1 MSNLINFLNIL
12 KNVISP
18 LTAFFAGTALACCAY
33 ALLTSTLGLR
43 MAENGVST
51 FAAGIVLSL
60 YYAGYIIAS
69 KTSNHIINRVG
80 HIRSFSAYISIFSA
94 LVLLHYFSVNP
105 IYWGVLRLLEGYCMG
120 SSFMCLE
127 SWLNTRANN
136 KNRGLLMSLYM
147 ITSYLGA
154 SSGQLLLNIPDPNGI
169 VIYIVV
175 SVIFSLALVP
185 ISLTALPSPNIMVHK
200 SMSLFKLYKISPVG
214 VVGCLCSG
222 IFVGAFYS
230 LGAIYAHLIGLDIEM
245 TSLFMFFG
253 VLGGLLIQ
261 FPMGKL
267 SDLCDRRYVM
277 MWIAGVLFFIAPW
290 VHFLVDNGVW
300 QLAIGALLL
309 GSGTFILYPIS
320 VSHVNDLIEDDD
332 RVNAAGM
339 MIMLQSI
346 GMILGP
352 VVISY
357 LMQIGGAICFVLAY
371 SIVTAFFVIFTLK
384 HITFKPDIN
393 YLNVTPTNP
402 MPIDTTHAFHQLSQ
416 DDELSTYSKIRKAIL
431 QRLKRSTKP

>member
-1 MSNLINFLNIL
+1 MLKILNYLSLLRTI
-12 KNVISP
+12 VSP

-43 MAENGVST
+43 MAEASVST

-69 KTSNHIINRVG
+69 LTSNRIINRVG
-80 HIRSFSAYISIFSA
+80 HIRAFSTYISLFSA
-94 LVLLHYFSVNP
+94 LVLMHYFSANP
-105 IYWGVLRLLEGYCMG
+105 VYWGILRLMEGYCMG
-120 SSFMCLE
+120 AGFMCLE

-136 KNRGLLMSLYM
+136 NNRGLLMSLYM

-154 SSGQLLLNIPDPNGI
+154 STGQLLLNIPDPQGI

-185 ISLTALPSPNIMVHK
+185 VSLTALPSPNITVHK
-200 SMSLFKLYKISPVG
+200 SMSLIKIYKISPVG
-214 VVGCLCSG
+214 VIGCLCSG
-222 IFVGAFYS
+222 IFVGGFYS
-230 LGAIYAHLIGLDIEM
+230 LGAIYANLIGLDVQM

-261 FPMGKL
+261 FPLGRL
-267 SDLCDRRYVM
+267 SDRMDRRFLM
-277 MWIAGVLFFIAPW
+277 MWIAGILFFIAPW
-290 VHFLVDNGVW
+290 VHFFVSDGVW
-300 QLAIGALLL
+300 QLCTGALLL
-309 GSGTFILYPIS
+309 GCGTFILYPLS

-339 MIMLQSI
+339 LILLQSL
-346 GMILGP
+346 GMIFGP
-352 VVISY
+352 VAISY
-357 LMQIGGAICFVLAY
+357 FMQHFGAISFVLAY
-371 SIVTAFFVIFTLK
+371 SAVTAGFVLFTLK

-393 YLNVTPTNP
+393 YINITPTAP
-402 MPIDTTHAFHQLSQ
+402 MPIDTTHAFHELAS
-416 DDELSTYSKIRKAIL
+416 DDKLSTFVKIKQALRF
-431 QRLKRSTKP
+431 RR

>member
-1 MSNLINFLNIL
+1 MSKILNYFSLLRTI
-12 KNVISP
+12 VSP

-43 MAENGVST
+43 MAEASVST

-69 KTSNHIINRVG
+69 LTSNQIINRVG
-80 HIRSFSAYISIFSA
+80 HIRAFSTYISLFSA
-94 LVLLHYFSVNP
+94 LVLMHYFSDNP
-105 IYWGVLRLLEGYCMG
+105 VYWGILRLLEGYCMG

-136 KNRGLLMSLYM
+136 NNRGLLMSLYM

-154 SSGQLLLNIPDPNGI
+154 STGQLLLNIPDPQGI

-185 ISLTALPSPNIMVHK
+185 ISLTALPSPNITVHK
-200 SMSLFKLYKISPVG
+200 SISLIKLYKISPVG
-214 VVGCLCSG
+214 VIGCLCSG
-222 IFVGAFYS
+222 IFVGGFYS
-230 LGAIYAHLIGLDIEM
+230 LGAIYANLIGLDVQM

-261 FPMGKL
+261 FPLGRL
-267 SDLCDRRYVM
+267 SDRMDRRFLM
-277 MWIAGVLFFIAPW
+277 MWIAGILFFIAPW
-290 VHFLVDNGVW
+290 VHFFVSDGVW
-300 QLAIGALLL
+300 QLCTGALLL
-309 GSGTFILYPIS
+309 GCGTFILYPLS

-339 MIMLQSI
+339 LILLQSL
-346 GMILGP
+346 GMIFGP
-352 VVISY
+352 VAISY
-357 LMQIGGAICFVLAY
+357 FMQHFGAISFVLAY
-371 SIVTAFFVIFTLK
+371 SAVTAGFVLFTLK

-393 YLNVTPTNP
+393 YINITPTAP
-402 MPIDTTHAFHQLSQ
+402 MPIDTTHAFHELAS
-416 DDELSTYSKIRKAIL
+416 DDKLSTFAKIKQALRF
-431 QRLKRSTKP
+431 RR

>member
-1 MSNLINFLNIL
+1 MSKILNYFSLLRTI
-12 KNVISP
+12 VSP

-43 MAENGVST
+43 MAEASVST

-69 KTSNHIINRVG
+69 LTSNQIINRVG
-80 HIRSFSAYISIFSA
+80 HIRAFSTYISLFSA
-94 LVLLHYFSVNP
+94 LVLMHYFSDNP
-105 IYWGVLRLLEGYCMG
+105 VYWGILRLLEGYCMG

-136 KNRGLLMSLYM
+136 NNRGLLMSLYM

-154 SSGQLLLNIPDPNGI
+154 STGQLLLNIPDPQGI

-185 ISLTALPSPNIMVHK
+185 ISLTALPSPNITVHK
-200 SMSLFKLYKISPVG
+200 SMSLIKLYKISPVG
-214 VVGCLCSG
+214 VIGCLCSG
-222 IFVGAFYS
+222 IFVGGFYS
-230 LGAIYAHLIGLDIEM
+230 LGAIYANLIGLDVQM

-261 FPMGKL
+261 FPLGRL
-267 SDLCDRRYVM
+267 SDRMDRRFLM
-277 MWIAGVLFFIAPW
+277 MWIAGILFFIAPW
-290 VHFLVDNGVW
+290 VHFFVSDGVW
-300 QLAIGALLL
+300 QLCTGALLL
-309 GSGTFILYPIS
+309 GCGTFILYPLS

-339 MIMLQSI
+339 LILLQSL
-346 GMILGP
+346 GMIFGP
-352 VVISY
+352 VAISY
-357 LMQIGGAICFVLAY
+357 FMQHFGAISFVLVY
-371 SIVTAFFVIFTLK
+371 SAVTAGFVLFTLK

-393 YLNVTPTNP
+393 YINITPTAP
-402 MPIDTTHAFHQLSQ
+402 MPIDTTHAFHELAS
-416 DDELSTYSKIRKAIL
+416 DDKLSTFAKIKQALRF
-431 QRLKRSTKP
+431 RR

>member
-1 MSNLINFLNIL
+1 MSKILNYFSLLRTI
-12 KNVISP
+12 VSP

-43 MAENGVST
+43 MAEASVSP

-69 KTSNHIINRVG
+69 LTSNQIINRVG
-80 HIRSFSAYISIFSA
+80 HIRAFSTYISLFSA
-94 LVLLHYFSVNP
+94 LVLMHYFSDNP
-105 IYWGVLRLLEGYCMG
+105 VYWGILRLLEGYCMG

-136 KNRGLLMSLYM
+136 NNRGLLMSLYM

-154 SSGQLLLNIPDPNGI
+154 STGQLLLNIPDPQGI

-185 ISLTALPSPNIMVHK
+185 ISLTALPSPNITVHK
-200 SMSLFKLYKISPVG
+200 SMSLIKLYKISPVG
-214 VVGCLCSG
+214 VIGCLCSG
-222 IFVGAFYS
+222 IFVGGFYS
-230 LGAIYAHLIGLDIEM
+230 LGAIYANLIGLDVQM

-261 FPMGKL
+261 FPLGRL
-267 SDLCDRRYVM
+267 SDRMDRRFLM
-277 MWIAGVLFFIAPW
+277 MWIAGILFFIAPW
-290 VHFLVDNGVW
+290 VHFFVSDGVW
-300 QLAIGALLL
+300 QLCTGALLL
-309 GSGTFILYPIS
+309 GCGTFILYPLS

-339 MIMLQSI
+339 LILLQSL
-346 GMILGP
+346 GMIFGP
-352 VVISY
+352 VAISY
-357 LMQIGGAICFVLAY
+357 FMQHFGAISFVLAY
-371 SIVTAFFVIFTLK
+371 SAVTAGFVLFTLK

-393 YLNVTPTNP
+393 YINITPTAP
-402 MPIDTTHAFHQLSQ
+402 MPIDTTHAFHELAS
-416 DDELSTYSKIRKAIL
+416 DDKLSTFAKIKQALRF
-431 QRLKRSTKP
+431 RR

>member
-1 MSNLINFLNIL
+1 MSKILNYFSLLRTI
-12 KNVISP
+12 VSP

-43 MAENGVST
+43 MAEASVST

-69 KTSNHIINRVG
+69 LTSNQIINRVG
-80 HIRSFSAYISIFSA
+80 HIRAFSTYISLFSA
-94 LVLLHYFSVNP
+94 LVLMHYFSDNP
-105 IYWGVLRLLEGYCMG
+105 VYWGILRLLEGYCMG

-136 KNRGLLMSLYM
+136 NNRGLLMSLYM

-154 SSGQLLLNIPDPNGI
+154 STGQLLLNIPDPQGI

-185 ISLTALPSPNIMVHK
+185 ISLTALPSPNITVHK
-200 SMSLFKLYKISPVG
+200 SMSLIKLYKISPVG
-214 VVGCLCSG
+214 VIGCLCSG
-222 IFVGAFYS
+222 IFVGGFYS
-230 LGAIYAHLIGLDIEM
+230 LGAIYANLIGLDVQM

-261 FPMGKL
+261 FPLGRL
-267 SDLCDRRYVM
+267 SDRMDRRFLM
-277 MWIAGVLFFIAPW
+277 MWIAGILFFIAPW
-290 VHFLVDNGVW
+290 VHFFVSAGVW
-300 QLAIGALLL
+300 QLCTGALLL
-309 GSGTFILYPIS
+309 GCGTFILYPLS

-339 MIMLQSI
+339 LILLQSL
-346 GMILGP
+346 GMIFGP
-352 VVISY
+352 VAISY
-357 LMQIGGAICFVLAY
+357 FMQHFGAISFVLAY
-371 SIVTAFFVIFTLK
+371 SAVMAGFVLFTLK

-393 YLNVTPTNP
+393 YINITPTAP
-402 MPIDTTHAFHQLSQ
+402 MPIDTTHAFHELAS
-416 DDELSTYSKIRKAIL
+416 DDKLSTFAKIKQALRF
-431 QRLKRSTKP
+431 RR

>member
-1 MSNLINFLNIL
+1 MSKILNYFSLLRTI
-12 KNVISP
+12 VSP

-43 MAENGVST
+43 MAEASVST

-69 KTSNHIINRVG
+69 LTSNQIINRVG
-80 HIRSFSAYISIFSA
+80 HIRAFSTYISLFSA
-94 LVLLHYFSVNP
+94 LVLMHYFSDNP
-105 IYWGVLRLLEGYCMG
+105 VYWGILRLLEGYCMG

-136 KNRGLLMSLYM
+136 NNRGLLMSLYM

-154 SSGQLLLNIPDPNGI
+154 STGQLLLNIPDPQGI

-185 ISLTALPSPNIMVHK
+185 ISLTALPSPNITVHK
-200 SMSLFKLYKISPVG
+200 SMSLIKLYKISPVG
-214 VVGCLCSG
+214 VIGCLCSG
-222 IFVGAFYS
+222 IFVGGFYS
-230 LGAIYAHLIGLDIEM
+230 LGAIYANLIGLDVQM

-261 FPMGKL
+261 FPLGRL
-267 SDLCDRRYVM
+267 SDRMDRRFLM
-277 MWIAGVLFFIAPW
+277 MWIAGILFFIAPW
-290 VHFLVDNGVW
+290 VHFFVSDGVW
-300 QLAIGALLL
+300 QLCTGALLL
-309 GSGTFILYPIS
+309 GCGTFILYPLS

-339 MIMLQSI
+339 LILLQSL
-346 GMILGP
+346 GMIFGP
-352 VVISY
+352 VAISY
-357 LMQIGGAICFVLAY
+357 FMQHFGAISFVLAY
-371 SIVTAFFVIFTLK
+371 SAVMAGFVLFTLK

-393 YLNVTPTNP
+393 YINITPTAP
-402 MPIDTTHAFHQLSQ
+402 MPIDTTHAFHELASN
-416 DDELSTYSKIRKAIL
+416 DKLSTFAKIKQALRF
-431 QRLKRSTKP
+431 RR

>member
-1 MSNLINFLNIL
+1 MSKILNYFSLLRTI
-12 KNVISP
+12 VSP

-43 MAENGVST
+43 MAEASVST

-69 KTSNHIINRVG
+69 LTSNQIINRVG
-80 HIRSFSAYISIFSA
+80 HIRAFSTYISLFSA
-94 LVLLHYFSVNP
+94 LVLMHYFSDNP
-105 IYWGVLRLLEGYCMG
+105 VYWGILRLLEGYCMG

-136 KNRGLLMSLYM
+136 NNRGLLMSLYM

-154 SSGQLLLNIPDPNGI
+154 STGQLLLNIPDPQGI

-185 ISLTALPSPNIMVHK
+185 ISQTALPTPNITVHK
-200 SMSLFKLYKISPVG
+200 SMSLIKLYKISPVG
-214 VVGCLCSG
+214 VIGCLCSG
-222 IFVGAFYS
+222 IFVGGFYS
-230 LGAIYAHLIGLDIEM
+230 LGAIYANLIGLDVQM

-261 FPMGKL
+261 FPLGRL
-267 SDLCDRRYVM
+267 SDRMDRRFLM
-277 MWIAGVLFFIAPW
+277 MWIAGILFFIAPW
-290 VHFLVDNGVW
+290 VHFFVSDGVW
-300 QLAIGALLL
+300 QLCTGALLL
-309 GSGTFILYPIS
+309 GCGTFILYPLS

-339 MIMLQSI
+339 LILLQSL
-346 GMILGP
+346 GMIFGP
-352 VVISY
+352 VAISY
-357 LMQIGGAICFVLAY
+357 FMQHFGAISFVLAY
-371 SIVTAFFVIFTLK
+371 SAVTAGFVLFTLK

-393 YLNVTPTNP
+393 YINITPTAP
-402 MPIDTTHAFHQLSQ
+402 MPIDTTHAFHELAS
-416 DDELSTYSKIRKAIL
+416 DDKLSTFAKIKQALRF
-431 QRLKRSTKP
+431 RR

>member
-1 MSNLINFLNIL
+1 MSKILNYFSLLRTI
-12 KNVISP
+12 VSP

-43 MAENGVST
+43 MAEASVST

-69 KTSNHIINRVG
+69 LTSNQIINRVG
-80 HIRSFSAYISIFSA
+80 HIRAFSTYISLFSA
-94 LVLLHYFSVNP
+94 LVLMHYFSDNP
-105 IYWGVLRLLEGYCMG
+105 VYWGILRLLEGYCMG

-136 KNRGLLMSLYM
+136 NNRGLLMSLYM

-154 SSGQLLLNIPDPNGI
+154 STGQLLLNIPDPQGI

-185 ISLTALPSPNIMVHK
+185 ISLTALPSPNITVHK
-200 SMSLFKLYKISPVG
+200 SMSLIKLYKISPVG
-214 VVGCLCSG
+214 VIGCLCSG
-222 IFVGAFYS
+222 IFVGGFYS
-230 LGAIYAHLIGLDIEM
+230 LGAIYANLIGLDVQM

-261 FPMGKL
+261 FPLGRL
-267 SDLCDRRYVM
+267 SDRMDRRFLM
-277 MWIAGVLFFIAPW
+277 MWIAGILFFIAPW
-290 VHFLVDNGVW
+290 VHFFVSDGVW
-300 QLAIGALLL
+300 QLCTGALLL
-309 GSGTFILYPIS
+309 GCGTFILYPLS

-339 MIMLQSI
+339 LILLQSL
-346 GMILGP
+346 GMIFGP
-352 VVISY
+352 VAISY
-357 LMQIGGAICFVLAY
+357 FMQHFGAISFVLAY
-371 SIVTAFFVIFTLK
+371 SAVTAGVVLFTLK

-393 YLNVTPTNP
+393 YINITPTAP
-402 MPIDTTHAFHQLSQ
+402 MPIDTTHAFHELAS
-416 DDELSTYSKIRKAIL
+416 DDKLSTFAKIKQALRF
-431 QRLKRSTKP
+431 RR

>member
-1 MSNLINFLNIL
+1 MSKILNYFSLLRTI
-12 KNVISP
+12 VSP

-43 MAENGVST
+43 MAEASVST

-69 KTSNHIINRVG
+69 LTSNQIINRVG
-80 HIRSFSAYISIFSA
+80 HIRAFSTYISLFSA
-94 LVLLHYFSVNP
+94 LVLTHYFSDNP
-105 IYWGVLRLLEGYCMG
+105 VYWGILRLLEGYCMG

-136 KNRGLLMSLYM
+136 NNRGLLMSLYM

-154 SSGQLLLNIPDPNGI
+154 STGQLLLNIPDPQGI

-185 ISLTALPSPNIMVHK
+185 ISLTALPSPNITVHK
-200 SMSLFKLYKISPVG
+200 SMSLIKLYKISPVG
-214 VVGCLCSG
+214 VIGCLCSG
-222 IFVGAFYS
+222 IFVGGFYS
-230 LGAIYAHLIGLDIEM
+230 LGAIYANLIGLDVQM

-261 FPMGKL
+261 FPLGRL
-267 SDLCDRRYVM
+267 SDRMDRRFLM
-277 MWIAGVLFFIAPW
+277 MWIAGILFFIAPW
-290 VHFLVDNGVW
+290 VHFFVSDGVW
-300 QLAIGALLL
+300 QLCTGALLL
-309 GSGTFILYPIS
+309 GCGTFILYPLS

-339 MIMLQSI
+339 LILLQSL
-346 GMILGP
+346 GMIFGP
-352 VVISY
+352 VAISY
-357 LMQIGGAICFVLAY
+357 FMQHFGAISFVLAY
-371 SIVTAFFVIFTLK
+371 SAVTAGFVLFTLK

-393 YLNVTPTNP
+393 YINITPTAP
-402 MPIDTTHAFHQLSQ
+402 MPIDTTHAFHELAS
-416 DDELSTYSKIRKAIL
+416 DDKLSTFAKIKQALRF
-431 QRLKRSTKP
+431 RR

>member
-1 MSNLINFLNIL
+1 MSKILNYFSLLRTI
-12 KNVISP
+12 VSP

-43 MAENGVST
+43 MAEASVST

-69 KTSNHIINRVG
+69 LTSNQIINRVG
-80 HIRSFSAYISIFSA
+80 HIRAFSTYISLFSA
-94 LVLLHYFSVNP
+94 LVLMHYFSDNP
-105 IYWGVLRLLEGYCMG
+105 VYWGILRLLEGYCMG

-136 KNRGLLMSLYM
+136 NNRGLLMSLYM

-154 SSGQLLLNIPDPNGI
+154 STGQLLLNIPDPQGI

-185 ISLTALPSPNIMVHK
+185 ISLTALPSPNITVHK
-200 SMSLFKLYKISPVG
+200 SMSLIKLYKISPVG
-214 VVGCLCSG
+214 VIGCLCSG
-222 IFVGAFYS
+222 IFVGGFYS
-230 LGAIYAHLIGLDIEM
+230 LGAIYANLIGLDVQM

-261 FPMGKL
+261 FPLGRL
-267 SDLCDRRYVM
+267 SDRMDRRFLM
-277 MWIAGVLFFIAPW
+277 MWIAGILFFIAPW
-290 VHFLVDNGVW
+290 VHFFVYDGVW
-300 QLAIGALLL
+300 QLCTGALLL
-309 GSGTFILYPIS
+309 GCGTFILYPLS

-339 MIMLQSI
+339 LILLQSL
-346 GMILGP
+346 GMIFGP
-352 VVISY
+352 VAISY
-357 LMQIGGAICFVLAY
+357 FMQHFGAISFVLAY
-371 SIVTAFFVIFTLK
+371 SAVMAGFVLFTLK

-393 YLNVTPTNP
+393 YINITPTAP
-402 MPIDTTHAFHQLSQ
+402 MPIDTTHAFHELAS
-416 DDELSTYSKIRKAIL
+416 DDKLSTFAKIKQALRF
-431 QRLKRSTKP
+431 RR

>member
-1 MSNLINFLNIL
+1 MSKILNYFSLLRTI
-12 KNVISP
+12 VSP

-43 MAENGVST
+43 MAEASVST

-69 KTSNHIINRVG
+69 LTSNQIINRVG
-80 HIRSFSAYISIFSA
+80 HIRAFSTYISLFSA
-94 LVLLHYFSVNP
+94 LVLMHYFSDNP
-105 IYWGVLRLLEGYCMG
+105 VYWGILRLLEGYCMG

-136 KNRGLLMSLYM
+136 NNRGLLMSLYM

-154 SSGQLLLNIPDPNGI
+154 RTGQLLLNIPDPQGI

-185 ISLTALPSPNIMVHK
+185 ISLTALPSPNITVHK
-200 SMSLFKLYKISPVG
+200 SMSLIKLYKISPVG
-214 VVGCLCSG
+214 VIGCLCSG
-222 IFVGAFYS
+222 IFVGGFYS
-230 LGAIYAHLIGLDIEM
+230 LGAIYANLIGLDVQM

-261 FPMGKL
+261 FPLGRL
-267 SDLCDRRYVM
+267 SDRMDRRFLM
-277 MWIAGVLFFIAPW
+277 MWIAGILFFIAPW
-290 VHFLVDNGVW
+290 VHFFVSDGVW
-300 QLAIGALLL
+300 QLCTGALLL
-309 GSGTFILYPIS
+309 GCGTFILYPLS

-339 MIMLQSI
+339 LILLQSL
-346 GMILGP
+346 GMIFGP
-352 VVISY
+352 VAISY
-357 LMQIGGAICFVLAY
+357 FMQHFGAISFVLAY
-371 SIVTAFFVIFTLK
+371 SAVTAGFVLFTLK

-393 YLNVTPTNP
+393 YINITPTAP
-402 MPIDTTHAFHQLSQ
+402 MPIDTTHAFHELAS
-416 DDELSTYSKIRKAIL
+416 DDKLSTFAKIKQALRF
-431 QRLKRSTKP
+431 RR

>member
-1 MSNLINFLNIL
+1 MSKILNYFSLLRTI
-12 KNVISP
+12 VSP

-43 MAENGVST
+43 MAEASVST

-69 KTSNHIINRVG
+69 LTSNQIINRVG
-80 HIRSFSAYISIFSA
+80 HIRAFSTYISLFSA
-94 LVLLHYFSVNP
+94 LVLMHYFSDNP
-105 IYWGVLRLLEGYCMG
+105 VYWGILRLLEGYCMG

-136 KNRGLLMSLYM
+136 NNRGLLMSLFM

-154 SSGQLLLNIPDPNGI
+154 STGQLLLNIPDPQGI

-185 ISLTALPSPNIMVHK
+185 ISLTALPSPNITVHK
-200 SMSLFKLYKISPVG
+200 SMSLIKLYKISPVG
-214 VVGCLCSG
+214 VIGCLCSG
-222 IFVGAFYS
+222 IFVGGFYS
-230 LGAIYAHLIGLDIEM
+230 LGAIYANLIGLDVQM

-261 FPMGKL
+261 FPLGRL
-267 SDLCDRRYVM
+267 SDRMDRRFLM
-277 MWIAGVLFFIAPW
+277 MWIAGILFFIAPW
-290 VHFLVDNGVW
+290 VHFFVSDGVW
-300 QLAIGALLL
+300 QLCTGALLL
-309 GSGTFILYPIS
+309 GCGTFILYPLS

-339 MIMLQSI
+339 LILLQSL
-346 GMILGP
+346 GMIFGP
-352 VVISY
+352 VAISY
-357 LMQIGGAICFVLAY
+357 FMQHFGAISFVLAY
-371 SIVTAFFVIFTLK
+371 SAVTAGFVLFTLK

-393 YLNVTPTNP
+393 YINITPTAP
-402 MPIDTTHAFHQLSQ
+402 MPIDTTHAFHELAS
-416 DDELSTYSKIRKAIL
+416 DDKLSTFAKIKQALRF
-431 QRLKRSTKP
+431 RR